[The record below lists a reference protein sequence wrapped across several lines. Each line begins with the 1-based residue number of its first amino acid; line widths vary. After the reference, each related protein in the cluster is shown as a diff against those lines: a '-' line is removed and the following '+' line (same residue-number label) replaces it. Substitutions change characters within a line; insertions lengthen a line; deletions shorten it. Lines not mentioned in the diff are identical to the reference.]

1 MDGIRIYEVARSDIF
16 ENSPVMTSIGKMRF
30 EVWKDEAFSLWL
42 SEWATL
48 YNEESRSSELI
59 HEIHKTY
66 YLVNVVDHD
75 FINGDIFDI
84 FETIN
89 TKYSETSS
97 DTASV
102 DIGR

>member
-1 MDGIRIYEVARSDIF
+1 MDPEI
-16 ENSPVMTSIGKMRF
+16 F

-59 HEIHKTY
+59 HEIHNTY
-66 YLVNVVDHD
+66 YLVNVVDHN
-75 FINGDIFDI
+75 FIDGDIFEI
-84 FETIN
+84 FDVISS
-89 TKYSETSS
+89 KFSETSS
-97 DTASV
+97 DTSV

>member
-1 MDGIRIYEVARSDIF
+1 MTYHAIDINGNSYSNSDSKSASAVTWGIFPGREALQPTVVDPEI
-16 ENSPVMTSIGKMRF
+16 F

-66 YLVNVVDHD
+66 YLVNV
-75 FINGDIFDI
+75 
-84 FETIN
+84 TIM
-89 TKYSETSS
+89 
-97 DTASV
+97 
-102 DIGR
+102 IL